1 MKIQRDS
8 RRFSHNQS
16 AAFLIAFAGACGA
29 LKTGEL
35 IKSAA
40 AKTPIPAKTE
50 TQNVG
55 KDWGQTSE
63 RWMVPADVL

>member
-1 MKIQRDS
+1 M
-8 RRFSHNQS
+8 SHNQS
-16 AAFLIAFAGACGA
+16 AAFLFAFADAYGA
-29 LKTGEL
+29 LETGEL

-55 KDWGQTSE
+55 KDWGQASE